1 MELWIPITIAAA
13 FTQNLRFALQK
24 HLKGQLSTLG
34 VTFARFIYATPLAI
48 ALVLALSAAR
58 GVDLPAR
65 SPDFWAYAA
74 LGGVAQIIA
83 TALLVALFS
92 FRNLAVGVAFSK
104 TETVQT
110 VIFSALI
117 LHEAISFGG
126 WIGIL
131 ISLVGV
137 ILLSVA
143 PGRFGLAGFW
153 NRATLL
159 GLGSGAFFGIS
170 AVSYRAASLAL
181 GDGDFIMR
189 AALTLAVVT
198 TMQTVAMALWLR
210 MREPGEIG
218 RVLAQWRVAGLVGLT
233 GMLGSLGWFSAMTL
247 QHAAYVRALG
257 QIELVFTI
265 AASWLFF
272 GERST
277 GREILGIVLLCIG
290 ILFVLLYR

>member
-83 TALLVALFS
+83 TALRVALFS

>member
-74 LGGVAQIIA
+74 LGGVAQIFA